1 MTASHALD
9 ARPTAGRTSL
19 ARARGIDLIVMRMSL
34 AALRWARRRAD
45 RAAAARD
52 TIAAVR
58 ATAEATA
65 RREHDYAVR
74 AHRLPY

>member
-9 ARPTAGRTSL
+9 ARPTAGRT
-19 ARARGIDLIVMRMSL
+19 RARGIDLIVMRMSL

>member
-19 ARARGIDLIVMRMSL
+19 ARARGIDLVVMRVSL

-45 RAAAARD
+45 RAVATRD
-52 TIAAVR
+52 AIAVTR

-65 RREHDYAVR
+65 RREHAYAVR